1 MSRFIRFWPT
11 PTSDL
16 LNIVCRKDFWLSNT
30 YLNTYLNIYLIT
42 YLKTYLKTYLA
53 TSLETHL
60 GSDKQFPHRPVLNLK
75 LFSKK
80 NGDFLAKR
88 LKIL

>member
-11 PTSDL
+11 PTLDL
-16 LNIVCRKDFWLSNT
+16 LNILYIKDFWLSNT

-42 YLKTYLKTYLA
+42 YLKTYLTI
-53 TSLETHL
+53 SLETHL

-80 NGDFLAKR
+80 IGDFLAKR